1 MSRIAGSHG
10 AVLFREYKRRYV
22 PVVTT
27 VLAILLGLFPLI
39 VTSPLI
45 PDIGFLVLLT
55 WRLLRPE
62 IWVPA
67 AALGFGLFD
76 DLVSGNPIGQSM
88 ALWTG
93 IFLAL
98 DIVDHRIDYK
108 DFWFDWLYAAVAI
121 IFHTSGAWYI
131 GVLMGS
137 HTPFTQMLP
146 QLGFSILAYPV
157 MARMV
162 LRLDRWRLAR

>member
-1 MSRIAGSHG
+1 VSRIAGSPG
-10 AVLFREYKRRYV
+10 AILYREWKRRYV

-27 VLAILLGLFPLI
+27 LIAILLGLFPLV

-62 IWVPA
+62 IWMPV

-76 DLVSGNPIGQSM
+76 DLISGHPIGQSM
-88 ALWTG
+88 ALWTT

-98 DIVDHRIDYK
+98 DVIEHRIDYK
-108 DFWFDWLYAAVAI
+108 DFWFDWFYAALAI
-121 IFHTSGAWYI
+121 VFHGAGAWYI
-131 GVLMGS
+131 GLLMDS
-137 HTPFTQMLP
+137 HTPFTQLLP
-146 QLGFSILAYPV
+146 QIGFTILAYPV
-157 MARMV
+157 MARLV
-162 LRLDRWRLAR
+162 LGFDRWRLSR